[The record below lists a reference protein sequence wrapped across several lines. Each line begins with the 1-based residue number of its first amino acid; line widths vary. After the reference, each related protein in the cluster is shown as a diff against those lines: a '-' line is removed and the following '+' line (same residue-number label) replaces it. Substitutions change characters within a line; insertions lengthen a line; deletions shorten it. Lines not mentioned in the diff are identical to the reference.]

1 MEGHLDP
8 LIEPLI
14 AHFQAEKMEAAART
28 AH

>member
-14 AHFQAEKMEAAART
+14 AHFQAEKMEANARST
-28 AH
+28 H